1 MAIQHILVAH
11 DLRST
16 ADLAL
21 RRAAQLARQ
30 HNAKLTLLHVSEHN
44 QPSAERERNEQL
56 LDNSL
61 SHFAPVGSQMRVV
74 RGRAAEVILSQI
86 DELQPDLLVLGAHHQ
101 RHDLF
106 SGTTLD
112 RIAQGCHIPLL
123 LAAIDDDQPYQ
134 RALAGLN
141 FSLCACA
148 AFNKAYSLLPAH
160 ATLHALHVLESP
172 RGNAAQAQEMLQTQ
186 RLLFEQLVLDETR
199 DLPANGP
206 ELSHAAQPG
215 NMPAALQAVIDSQQ
229 PQLLVL
235 GCHGRGALSQALL
248 GSLAQH
254 YLHKAPCDVLVVR
267 Q

>member
-30 HNAKLTLLHVSEHN
+30 HGAKLTLLHVSEQSQAN
-44 QPSAERERNEQL
+44 AERERNEQL
-56 LDNSL
+56 LDSSL
-61 SHFAPVGSQMRVV
+61 SRFAPLGSQLCLVQ
-74 RGRAAEVILSQI
+74 GRAAEVVLSQI
-86 DELQPDLLVLGAHHQ
+86 DELQADLLVLGAHQQ

-123 LAAIDDDQPYQ
+123 LASIDDDQPY
-134 RALAGLN
+134 RHALAGLN

-148 AFNKAYSLLPAH
+148 AFSKAYELLPAQ
-160 ATLHALHVLESP
+160 ASLHALHLLETP
-172 RGNAAQAQEMLQTQ
+172 RGSPTEVEEMLQTQ
-186 RLLFEQLVLDETR
+186 RLLFEQLLLDETR
-199 DLPANGP
+199 NLPASGP
-206 ELSHAAQPG
+206 SISHTVQPG
-215 NMPAALQAVIDSQQ
+215 SMPGALQAAINSQH

-267 Q
+267 

>member
-1 MAIQHILVAH
+1 MAIQHILIAH

-30 HNAKLTLLHVSEHN
+30 HKAKLTLLHVSEPN

-56 LDNSL
+56 LDSSL
-61 SHFAPVGSQMRVV
+61 SRFAPAGSQMRLVQ
-74 RGRAAEVILSQI
+74 GRAAEVILGQI

-123 LAAIDDDQPYQ
+123 LVSHDDEQPYQ

-141 FSLCACA
+141 FSLSACS
-148 AFNKAYSLLPAH
+148 AFNKACHLLPAE
-160 ATLHALHVLESP
+160 ATLHALHILETP
-172 RGNAAQAQEMLQTQ
+172 RGNATEANEMLHTQ
-186 RLLFEQLVLDETR
+186 RLLFEQLLLDETR
-199 DLPANGP
+199 NLPSNSP
-206 ELSHAAQPG
+206 SISHAAQPG
-215 NMPAALQAVIDSQQ
+215 SMPAALQAAINGQQ

-235 GCHGRGALSQALL
+235 GCHGRGALSQVLL

-267 Q
+267 

>member
-30 HNAKLTLLHVSEHN
+30 HNAKLTLLHVSGPN
-44 QPSAERERNEQL
+44 QPNAERERNEQL
-56 LDNSL
+56 LDSSL
-61 SHFAPVGSQMRVV
+61 SRFAPAGSQLRLVQ
-74 RGRAAEVILSQI
+74 GRAAEVILNQL

-123 LAAIDDDQPYQ
+123 LASLDDDQPYQ
-134 RALAGLN
+134 HALAGLN

-148 AFNKAYSLLPAH
+148 AFHKAYELLPAQ
-160 ATLHALHVLESP
+160 ASLHALHVLETA
-172 RGNAAQAQEMLQTQ
+172 RGSSVEAEAMLQTQ

-199 DLPANGP
+199 NLPANGP
-206 ELSHAAQPG
+206 SISHAAQPG
-215 NMPAALQAVIDSQQ
+215 SMPGALQAAINSQR

-267 Q
+267 

>member
-21 RRAAQLARQ
+21 RRAAQLAKQ
-30 HNAKLTLLHVSEHN
+30 HNAKLTLLHVSAATQTN
-44 QPSAERERNEQL
+44 GERERNEQL

-61 SHFAPVGSQMRVV
+61 SHFAPAGSQLRLMQ
-74 RGRAAEVILSQI
+74 GRAAEVILSQI
-86 DELQPDLLVLGAHHQ
+86 DELQADLLVLGAHQQ

-123 LAAIDDDQPYQ
+123 LASIDDDQPYQ

-148 AFNKAYSLLPAH
+148 AFSTAYALLPAQ
-160 ATLHALHVLESP
+160 AVLHALHILETP
-172 RGNAAQAQEMLQTQ
+172 RGSAVEVEELLQTQ
-186 RLLFEQLVLDETR
+186 RLLFEQLLLDETR
-199 DLPANGP
+199 NLPARGP
-206 ELSHAAQPG
+206 SISHSVQPG
-215 NMPAALQAVIDSQQ
+215 SMPSALQAALNSQQ

-267 Q
+267 

>member
-1 MAIQHILVAH
+1 MAIKHILVAH

-30 HNAKLTLLHVSEHN
+30 HNAQLTLLHVSEPA
-44 QPSAERERNEQL
+44 QPDAERERAEQL

-61 SHFAPVGSQMRVV
+61 SRFAPIGSQLRLL
-74 RGRAAEVILSQI
+74 RGRAAEVILNQI
-86 DELQPDLLVLGAHHQ
+86 DELQADLLVLGAHHQ

-123 LAAIDDDQPYQ
+123 LASIDDDQPYQ
-134 RALAGLN
+134 RALAALN

-148 AFNKAYSLLPAH
+148 AFAYAYRLLPAQ
-160 ATLHALHVLESP
+160 AALHALHVLETP
-172 RGNAAQAQEMLQTQ
+172 RGNAAEVAELLSTQ

-199 DLPANGP
+199 NLPAAGP
-206 ELSHAAQPG
+206 ALSHVIEPG
-215 NMPAALQAVIDSQQ
+215 VMPGALQSLINSYQ

-267 Q
+267 

>member
-30 HNAKLTLLHVSEHN
+30 HNAKLTLLHVSEHS
-44 QPSAERERNEQL
+44 QPNAERERSARL

-61 SHFAPVGSQMRVV
+61 SRFAPAGSQLCLVQ
-74 RGRAAEVILSQI
+74 GRAAEVILSQI
-86 DELQPDLLVLGAHHQ
+86 DELQADLLVLGAHQQ

-123 LAAIDDDQPYQ
+123 LASIDDDQPYQ
-134 RALAGLN
+134 HALAGLN
-141 FSLCACA
+141 FSLCACD
-148 AFNKAYSLLPAH
+148 AFSKAYELLPAQ
-160 ATLHALHVLESP
+160 ASLHALHVLETQ
-172 RGNAAQAQEMLQTQ
+172 RGSAAEVEEMLQTQ
-186 RLLFEQLVLDETR
+186 RLLFEQLLLDETR
-199 DLPANGP
+199 NLPASGP
-206 ELSHAAQPG
+206 SISHTVQPG
-215 NMPAALQAVIDSQQ
+215 SMPGTLQAAINSQH

-235 GCHGRGALSQALL
+235 GCHGRGALPQALL

-267 Q
+267 